1 MPGTNA
7 GRRCHRGAL
16 RHALVKPLSVLPS
29 LDIKEFLPHATGK
42 IDSITPYHF
51 CGLRRAMWLVQNS
64 PPTAHQ
70 EVHMRRV
77 ALPLTNEESSWTAAL
92 SNVNLIWE
100 SSSRANTAVCR
111 PSFEKK
117 KQIHLSSCREFS
129 YVCVVC
135 ITRVQLFLQ
144 WLTIWR
150 SILMC
155 IRACSRSRYQIKA

>member
-1 MPGTNA
+1 MLCKHEGIYIPSIMPGTNA

-16 RHALVKPLSVLPS
+16 RHALVKPSSVLPS

-117 KQIHLSSCREFS
+117 NKFICHRAANSLMFASSALLESSFS
-129 YVCVVC
+129 FSGWPFD
-135 ITRVQLFLQ
+135 VQF
-144 WLTIWR
+144 
-150 SILMC
+150 
-155 IRACSRSRYQIKA
+155 